1 MLDSPDWGVNVDLC
15 DLVNS
20 DFNHYGKDAV
30 KALRAK
36 IIKRNPPVQLLA
48 GDVLSIVETCRVFSL
63 SEV

>member
-1 MLDSPDWGVNVDLC
+1 MDECKPLLC

-20 DFNHYGKDAV
+20 DFHHYGKDAV

-48 GDVLSIVETCRVFSL
+48 GHVLSIEGTCLPFVRG
-63 SEV
+63 